1 METLSEEFRS
11 VAMKFNEFET
21 CQNMEKVETFRI
33 LRLSRIQYQ
42 EENKRLLK
50 KESGKSI
57 TQ

>member
-11 VAMKFNEFET
+11 VAMKLNEFET
-21 CQNMEKVETFRI
+21 CQNMKKVETFRI

-50 KESGKSI
+50 KESSKSI